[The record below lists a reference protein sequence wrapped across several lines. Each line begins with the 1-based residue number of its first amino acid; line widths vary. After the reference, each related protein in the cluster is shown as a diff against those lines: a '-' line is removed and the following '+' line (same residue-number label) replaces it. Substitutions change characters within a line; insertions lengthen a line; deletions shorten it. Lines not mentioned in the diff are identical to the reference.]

1 MHQLGV
7 GEKTISNLGFRA
19 APGGFLVVAEG
30 RLRLS
35 PSPLS
40 LTTAM
45 FETLFHLI
53 ILAVTDRD
61 LPDLSDVQSVLVGDK
76 WSTVQQIKSADL
88 DGWVRLIMGSYQVVT
103 VRASSINAIKKNEFP
118 DQPPVE
124 TFTPWK

>member
-1 MHQLGV
+1 
-7 GEKTISNLGFRA
+7 
-19 APGGFLVVAEG
+19 
-30 RLRLS
+30 
-35 PSPLS
+35 
-40 LTTAM
+40 M
-45 FETLFHLI
+45 FETLFHPI
-53 ILAVTDRD
+53 IFAVTDRD

-103 VRASSINAIKKNEFP
+103 VRASSINAIRKNEFP

>member
-1 MHQLGV
+1 
-7 GEKTISNLGFRA
+7 
-19 APGGFLVVAEG
+19 
-30 RLRLS
+30 
-35 PSPLS
+35 
-40 LTTAM
+40 M